1 MEFASIKPDYTWL
14 DCTKPAFG
22 ARGGMTWL
30 QQEHFHPDR
39 VKALLFELRDK
50 RLPGG
55 KAIGKCM
62 PLTKNDDYLKHPLMH
77 EQRFLKFFD
86 QRYTMETL
94 PQILAFFPFV
104 GVFSDALTKLP
115 LEIISDHVHGY
126 CGVFIAVEYWGNL
139 WDFAHD
145 EDMAAKHLSV
155 TSWKQII
162 FQVIYSLYTM
172 QKEIGFQHNDL
183 HAMNILIDIPKDKS
197 EIAKRYVLPKSKRS
211 KKRKGSKQAYICF
224 PDATFQVKMWD
235 FETSICHTKS
245 TSVPQCLK
253 YNVNSGP
260 EYCTPDYLCAF
271 YDVHSFL
278 MQVLEIE
285 SLPTV
290 LKEWITSLY
299 PPELIPDFAKI
310 EEMRIAACANMQGT
324 APEADSDTIDTD
336 PSDIAAQVDFHN
348 VAHMLLRHPRLTSPA
363 NIKLYNGLHS
373 WWLDHTEAMLM
384 QSQQG
389 EDCSQQEDVA
399 TEEDNQDQNNH
410 DDNDEDNDDIPAEW
424 FYEKG
429 STFEDYILCN
439 LAAEEKQHCIES
451 REVGRNSFM
460 EADENGLLAY
470 NKLCVK
476 AWNEKLYKLPKPLD
490 IITDPFFKDL
500 IEYNDDQNVESIGS
514 LSTTVENA

>member
-77 EQRFLKFFD
+77 EQRFLKYFD
-86 QRYTMETL
+86 QQFTMATL

-115 LEIISDHVHGY
+115 LEIISDHIHGY

-139 WDFAHD
+139 WDFAQD
-145 EDMAAKHLSV
+145 ENMAKHLSV
-155 TSWKQII
+155 TAWKQII
-162 FQVIYSLYTM
+162 FQVVYTLNTL
-172 QKEIGFQHNDL
+172 QKDIGFQHNDL

-197 EIAKRYVLPKSKRS
+197 EIEKRYVLPKSKKSR
-211 KKRKGSKQAYICF
+211 KRKGTKQSHICF
-224 PDATFQVKMWD
+224 PDATFQVKLWD

-245 TSVPQCLK
+245 SAVPQPLK
-253 YNVNSGP
+253 HNVNSGP
-260 EYCTPDYLCAF
+260 AYCTPDYLCPF

-285 SLPTV
+285 TLPTAV
-290 LKEWITSLY
+290 QEWITSLY
-299 PPELIPDFAKI
+299 PPELIPNFQKI
-310 EEMRIAACANMQGT
+310 EEMRIAACAVHVHQGT
-324 APEADSDTIDTD
+324 TPEIDSGITDTD

-373 WWLDHTEAMLM
+373 WWLDHTEAMLK
-384 QSQQG
+384 QSQEECSTEV
-389 EDCSQQEDVA
+389 EDQS
-399 TEEDNQDQNNH
+399 
-410 DDNDEDNDDIPAEW
+410 DDNGGIIEAENTSVEIPAEW

-439 LAAEEKQHCIES
+439 MAAEEKQHCIDN

-470 NKLCVK
+470 NKLCIK
-476 AWNEKLYKLPKPLD
+476 AWDEKLYKLPKPID

-500 IEYNDDQNVESIGS
+500 IEDKDNHQNVESTGS
-514 LSTTVENA
+514 LSTTIESIRE